1 VAACRRRVLCGD
13 ADSERLGQH
22 AFMGPMMRSL
32 MGPGLRKWIAESIAQ
47 TCIAETDDASPIAE
61 TDDAFMGRSP
71 KLMMRRKRAAGTAC
85 GRGAGPAL
93 EQQAR
98 AACKRGGGGAQQAG
112 PMPARG
118 ATWCAHGER

>member
-1 VAACRRRVLCGD
+1 
-13 ADSERLGQH
+13 
-22 AFMGPMMRSL
+22 MGPMMRSL
-32 MGPGLRKWIAESIAQ
+32 MGPGLRKWIAESIA
-47 TCIAETDDASPIAE
+47 ETDDASPIAD

-71 KLMMRRKRAAGTAC
+71 KLMTRRKMAAGTAC